1 MRVGVIGLGHVGLV
15 SAACFAHLGHEVVGV
30 DADAERVEGLSQG
43 RLPFFEPGLA
53 ELVEE
58 GLSARRLRVS
68 EDVGAAVRAAPIV
81 LICVGTPSRPS
92 GEADL
97 VQVERLAQG
106 IAEHLD
112 GYLVLAEKSTVPIH
126 TADRIARTVNRS
138 AGGRP
143 FDVISTP
150 EFIRQG
156 SAIADT
162 LEPDRI
168 VIGSGS
174 RRATGIALQLYRPII
189 ERSHCPV
196 ILTDVGTAELI
207 KHASNAFLA
216 TKVSFVNAVAE
227 VCERTGADVDDVARG
242 MGLDPRIGPAFLR
255 AGIGYGGSCLPKDVA
270 AFQALADE
278 LGIGFPLL
286 AGVQAINE
294 RGPGRVVEKL
304 RQELW
309 HLEGKTIAVLGLAYK
324 PGTDDLREAPS
335 LKVIEALLAEA
346 ADVVA
351 FDPVAMPEAKH
362 VLSNVRFAATA
373 LEAVTGA
380 DAAVFVTEWNE
391 FRGLD
396 LGALRTAMRLPVVVD
411 GRNLFRPEEMRRAG
425 FAYHSIGRVPVAQ

>member
-30 DADAERVEGLSQG
+30 DADAERVEGLRQG

-53 ELVEE
+53 ELLEE
-58 GLSARRLRVS
+58 GLSSGRLRVR
-68 EDVGAAVRAAPIV
+68 EEVEAAVRASPIV

-97 VQVERLAQG
+97 VQVERLARE
-106 IAEHLD
+106 IAGHLE
-112 GYLVLAEKSTVPIH
+112 GYRVLAEKSTVPIR
-126 TADRIARTVNRS
+126 TADRIARTVSRS
-138 AGGRP
+138 AGDRP

-150 EFIRQG
+150 EFLRQG

-174 RRATGIALQLYRPII
+174 RRATDIALQLYRPII
-189 ERSHCPV
+189 ERSGCPV

-216 TKVSFVNAVAE
+216 TKISFVNALAE

-255 AGIGYGGSCLPKDVA
+255 PGIGYGGSCLPKDVA
-270 AFQALADE
+270 AFQALAE
-278 LGIGFPLL
+278 QVGTGFRLL
-286 AGVQAINE
+286 AEVQAINE
-294 RGPGRVVEKL
+294 RGPARVVEKL

-309 HLEGKTIAVLGLAYK
+309 HLEGKAVAVLGLAFK
-324 PGTDDLREAPS
+324 PGTDDLRGAPS
-335 LKVIEALLAEA
+335 LKLIEALQAEG
-346 ADVVA
+346 ADLVA
-351 FDPVAMPEAKH
+351 FDPVAMPAAKH
-362 VLSNVRFAATA
+362 VLSNVRFASSA
-373 LEAVTGA
+373 LEAATGA
-380 DAAVFVTEWNE
+380 DAAVFVTDWNE

-396 LGALRTAMRLPVVVD
+396 LDALRAAMRLPVIVD

-425 FAYHSIGRVPVAQ
+425 FAYHSIGRVPVGL